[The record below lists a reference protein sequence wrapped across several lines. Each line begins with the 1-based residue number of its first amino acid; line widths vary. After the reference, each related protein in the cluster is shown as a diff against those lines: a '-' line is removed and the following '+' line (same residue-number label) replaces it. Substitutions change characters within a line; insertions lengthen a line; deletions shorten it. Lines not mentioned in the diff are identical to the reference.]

1 MPGNCA
7 VLLVRWMIV
16 GELPPPEVIGA
27 VIALV
32 GLAVSIVGLLIS
44 WRGQLKKVLRYEL
57 GSTTSLGL
65 TDKLSLVYDG
75 TPLSKAQTVTV
86 SVISDG
92 RHSIRSTDF
101 DGGPI
106 EFDLSPATI
115 VELLEATSE
124 PPSYAAPTASFDGSK
139 LRVGPGALGRHQRV
153 DYLLIV
159 DGDPALA
166 IQAPLPDVE
175 IGAPTVSRLWQM
187 INKIF
192 LGHRPRAYVIA
203 GAATAY
209 VAWFGYFFYLNPDV
223 RGEDVSV
230 YTSVGPAADEGTW
243 LIQVPVGAL
252 PRVPAVRGD
261 NCSKALERAVIAGA
275 GLPVTST
282 SLRISIG
289 SAGYRTKVSV
299 GGARLIVDERRP
311 LVAGA
316 RLKCPGRVEVRAPE
330 DTDTL
335 MVNLDD
341 QTTRFIPAR
350 NPENYQSYHML
361 NVSAVAENC
370 YCKWHLELDIKS
382 GDSMKAVVVDASAR
396 LVGESRADASSIVPF
411 EVVGAGPGKSYT
423 YVAGQWKED
432 GLVGR

>member
-7 VLLVRWMIV
+7 VLLMRWMIA
-16 GELPPPEVIGA
+16 GEMPPPEVIAA

-32 GLAVSIVGLLIS
+32 GLVVSIVGLLIS

-75 TPLSKAQTVTV
+75 TPLANAQTVSV

-92 RHSIRSTDF
+92 RNSIRSTDF

-124 PPSYAAPTASFDGSK
+124 PVSYSAPTASFDGTK

-159 DGDPALA
+159 DGDPGLKCA
-166 IQAPLPDVE
+166 APLPDVE
-175 IGAPTVSRLWQM
+175 IGAPTVSRLRRV
-187 INKIF
+187 INRIF
-192 LGHRPRAYVIA
+192 LGHRPRAYAIA
-203 GAATAY
+203 GIAIAY
-209 VAWFGYFFYLNPDV
+209 VAWFGYFFYLDPDV
-223 RGEDVSV
+223 RSEDVSV
-230 YTSVGPAADEGTW
+230 YASVAPAADEGTW

-252 PRVPAVRGD
+252 PRVPAIRGD

-282 SLRISIG
+282 SLRVGIG
-289 SAGYRTKVSV
+289 SVGYRTKVSV
-299 GGARLIVDERRP
+299 GGARLFVDERRP

-316 RLKCPGRVEVRAPE
+316 RLKCPGKVEVEAPE

-341 QTTRFIPAR
+341 QTTRFIPAQH
-350 NPENYQSYHML
+350 PGSDQGYHQL

-382 GDSMKAVVVDASAR
+382 GDSTKTVIVDAAAR
-396 LVGESRADASSIVPF
+396 LSDVSRADASSIVPF
-411 EVVGAGPGKSYT
+411 EVVGAGPGQSYT
-423 YVAGQWKED
+423 YVAGQWKLD
-432 GLVGR
+432 GLAGR